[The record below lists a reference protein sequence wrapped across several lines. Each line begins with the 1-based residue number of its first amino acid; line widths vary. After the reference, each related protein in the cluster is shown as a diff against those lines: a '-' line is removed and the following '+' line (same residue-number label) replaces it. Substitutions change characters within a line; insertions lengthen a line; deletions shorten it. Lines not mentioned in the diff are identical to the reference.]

1 MPLISMSRR
10 VSRLP
15 GAAAGVVTVALGVAA
30 LVPVRAVVPPATVAL
45 VLVVPVVASVAIGG
59 AVAGVV
65 AVAAGFIA
73 YDVYFIPPYGTLAV
87 GRGVNWIPL
96 GIYVVVGAIAI
107 ALDVR
112 FRRSR
117 DRALR
122 QARILGALADLPERL
137 LGAHGAAALV
147 GAAVE
152 ALARVGDG
160 GGAALVR
167 ADGAAE
173 PVWSGTNV
181 GHLERVRRA
190 FASDATGRGSI
201 VLRERGF
208 EARGTVVSTLGG
220 PEGTLVVWGAHLDGA
235 IVGALEVV
243 AHQLSAAL
251 ERDRLRQAEVRL
263 ATLEQVDSWR
273 MSLLRTVSHDLLTP
287 LASIEAAVSTMA
299 AYGAAIAPSDQ
310 DELLETALA
319 QCRRASTLVD
329 DLLDVSRLEAGVRRV
344 RRVACELGDVVH
356 AAIRGV
362 EVRGLGSEVRVLA
375 DGPVK
380 VLGDAS
386 LLREVVWNLV
396 DNALRHGPLGDTV
409 EVRIGE
415 QGADALIEVVD
426 HAPMSVDVDPKG
438 LFDWFHAS
446 GVSGRTG
453 LGLAIA
459 RSFVEA
465 HGGRVEFESR
475 PDATSVRVVLPR
487 LV

>member
-1 MPLISMSRR
+1 MSLLSTSRR
-10 VSRLP
+10 MLRYP
-15 GAAAGVVTVALGVAA
+15 GAAVGVVTVALGVVA

-59 AVAGVV
+59 AVAGVA

-73 YDVYFIPPYGTLAV
+73 YDVFFIPPYGTLAV

-107 ALDVR
+107 TLDER

-137 LGAHGAAALV
+137 LGAQNAAGLV

-152 ALARVGDG
+152 ALARVNGP

-167 ADGAAE
+167 ADGAGE
-173 PVWSGTNV
+173 LIWSGSNAE
-181 GHLERVRRA
+181 HAARVQRA
-190 FASDATGRGSI
+190 FSSDATGRGSI

-208 EARGTVVSTLGG
+208 EARGSIVSTLGG
-220 PEGTLVVWGAHLDGA
+220 PEGTLVVWGPRLDEA
-235 IVGALEVV
+235 TVGALEVV

-263 ATLEQVDSWR
+263 ATLEQVDGWR
-273 MSLLRTVSHDLLTP
+273 LSLLRTVSHDLLTP
-287 LASIEAAVSTMA
+287 LASIETAVSTVA
-299 AYGAAIAPSDQ
+299 AFGAAIAPSDH

-319 QCRRASTLVD
+319 QCRRASTLVE

-344 RRVACELGDVVH
+344 RRVVCELGEVVH
-356 AAIRGV
+356 DAVRAV
-362 EVRGLGSEVRVLA
+362 EVRGFGSEVCVLA

-396 DNALRHGPLGDTV
+396 DNAVRHGPLGDVV
-409 EVRIGE
+409 EVRVLE
-415 QGADALIEVVD
+415 QSGDALIEVVD
-426 HAPMSVDVDPKG
+426 HAPMSGDVDPRG

-465 HGGRVEFESR
+465 HGGRVEFESE